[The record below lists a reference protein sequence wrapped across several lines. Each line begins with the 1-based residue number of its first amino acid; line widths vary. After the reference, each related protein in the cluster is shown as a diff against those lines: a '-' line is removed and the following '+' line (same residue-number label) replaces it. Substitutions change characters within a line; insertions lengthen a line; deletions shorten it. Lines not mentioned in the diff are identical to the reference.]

1 MSRHVNIL
9 LLALILP
16 LGGTTQ
22 AATSTRLHIVNARVA
37 EAPPVLGMNAGYFE
51 IDNGTSAPV
60 TLTQVSSTDF
70 ARIELHRTIIKNGM
84 ARMMPA
90 GSVTIAAQS
99 RLEFAP
105 GGYHLML
112 FHPARPL
119 RAGDT
124 VRLAFHFADESTIE
138 VNAKIVKIS
147 N

>member
-1 MSRHVNIL
+1 MSRQVKIL

-22 AATSTRLHIVNARVA
+22 AATSARLHIVNARV
-37 EAPPVLGMNAGYFE
+37 APPVLGMNAGYFE

-84 ARMMPA
+84 TRMMPA